1 MDLGRYATCTRTAPR
16 CAQSIVHRGRGLFK
30 VAPFSAV
37 GLVAVS
43 PIALAT
49 APPLVWFAGALD
61 VSVSFFVYSREGCY
75 ALLAV

>member
-1 MDLGRYATCTRTAPR
+1 
-16 CAQSIVHRGRGLFK
+16 VRGLFK

-49 APPLVWFAGALD
+49 APPLVWLAGALD
-61 VSVSFFVYSREGCY
+61 VSVSFFVYSRDGCY
-75 ALLAV
+75 EPLAV